1 MLDQTEKALLGFYR
15 WIRVPRH
22 RVRASEGMAMQVR
35 KRNCRM
41 LRSSRRRIQGQAGL
55 PSEKTVGGQLS
66 DSALGPKANSLAESL
81 HEGVM

>member
-1 MLDQTEKALLGFYR
+1 
-15 WIRVPRH
+15 
-22 RVRASEGMAMQVR
+22 MQVR

-81 HEGVM
+81 REGVM